1 MERVVS
7 IPPKGYKQ
15 LSRPNLL
22 PKPETRTANEC
33 LNVCLLKSVSG
44 VNGPGCINYHFTVTE
59 AMLLRSLDDPTA
71 RSIHFCNG
79 SSYLTYVD
87 YISARSR
94 CLDVCGRDCEEENY
108 SLVSETTF
116 SADSDVCMNTQIRVI
131 PDRKLHEVI
140 QHSSDMD
147 FYQFIGCLGGHCH
160 LWLGLSAIQ
169 LYDVVYSLIR
179 KVKAIWGRFVEW

>member
-1 MERVVS
+1 MKS
-7 IPPKGYKQ
+7 ITG
-15 LSRPNLL
+15 
-22 PKPETRTANEC
+22 E
-33 LNVCLLKSVSG
+33 
-44 VNGPGCINYHFTVTE
+44 NGKKCINYHFTVTE
-59 AMLLRSLDDPTA
+59 GMLVNSLDDETA
-71 RSIHFCNG
+71 QSVHFCNA

-87 YISARSR
+87 YISARNR

-108 SLVSETTF
+108 SVVSETTPCP
-116 SADSDVCMNTQIRVI
+116 DSTECNPLILVI

-169 LYDVVYSLIR
+169 LYDVVYKLIR
-179 KVKAIWGRFVEW
+179 RVKALWGRFVEW